1 MNQATFISGVRCL
14 GSRTCL
20 KVKNPAAVLLVLIL
34 SLAMSLMLW
43 YAMPAFIDGINNH
56 LFGGEQLYM
65 PAWMHELQQ
74 MFFSIYVFGSLFP
87 FMFFTGLSML
97 PERQKALDPRLPFV
111 SVIIP
116 AFNEESNIAQC
127 IESVLRLDYPAYE
140 VIIVDDGSR
149 DLTLPI
155 IENYDVSLI
164 RLRHNRGKVAALN
177 KGIEKAKGEIVFFT
191 DSDSAL
197 DPIAL
202 RYLVGNFSDPS
213 IAAVASNVVLKRND
227 SYLKRMQTLEYLYG
241 QAVMKEAQIRS
252 GDSVSICPGPAT
264 AFRRSVLLETGGYSN
279 RTLAEDFDI
288 TVDLLEL
295 GYKAVYEPR
304 AISSTTAMTSWK
316 ALKKQRIRWS
326 RGHLQVYREHH
337 ESLFTGT
344 TGTISM
350 FWLPYSLFIG
360 YGSAFLEMFFLAI
373 YPVIVLLSP
382 MPLTFLKLGLAYIVV
397 MEAVNALQGIVPLIQ
412 TGRLTPSLVLSSFL
426 TQPYR
431 VFLSYTRILAFRDE
445 MQHRKHVW

>member
-1 MNQATFISGVRCL
+1 MNQATLISSVRCL
-14 GSRTCL
+14 GSRGCL
-20 KVKNPAAVLLVLIL
+20 KVKNPSGVAVVLIL
-34 SLAMSLMLW
+34 SAAMSLMLW
-43 YAMPAFIDGINNH
+43 YTLPVFIDTLNTM
-56 LFGGEQLYM
+56 LFGNEQHYV
-65 PAWMHELQQ
+65 PHWMRQLQQ
-74 MFFSIYVFGSLFP
+74 MFLSIYVFGSLFP
-87 FMFFTGLSML
+87 FLFFTGLSML
-97 PERQKALDPRLPFV
+97 PQGEKKVNAGLPFV

-127 IESVLRLDYPAYE
+127 IESVLKLDYPAYE

-177 KGIEKAKGEIVFFT
+177 KGIEKAKGEIIFFT

-197 DPIAL
+197 DSMAL

-213 IAAVASNVVLKRND
+213 IAAVAGKVVLKRNN

-241 QAVMKEAQIRS
+241 QAVIKEAQVRS

-264 AFRRSVLLETGGYSN
+264 AFRRSVLLETGGYRN

-288 TVDLLEL
+288 TIDLLEL

-304 AISSTTAMTSWK
+304 AISYTTAMTTWNG
-316 ALKKQRIRWS
+316 LKKQRIRWS

-337 ESLFTGT
+337 ATLFTGA
-344 TGTISM
+344 TGSISM

-360 YGSAFLEMFFLAI
+360 YGGAFLEMIFLAI
-373 YPVIVLLSP
+373 YPFIVMLSP
-382 MPLTFLKLGLAYIVV
+382 MPLTFLKLGLTYIIV
-397 MEAVNALQGIVPLIQ
+397 MEVINALQGIVPLIQ
-412 TGRLTPSLVLSSFL
+412 SGKLSVSLVLSSFM

-431 VFLSYTRILAFRDE
+431 VFLSYTRILAFSHE
-445 MQHRKHVW
+445 MQNRKNVW

>member
-1 MNQATFISGVRCL
+1 MNQATIISGFRCL
-14 GSRTCL
+14 GSKGCL
-20 KVKNPAAVLLVLIL
+20 KVKNPSGVAMVLLL
-34 SLAMSLMLW
+34 SVAMSLMLW
-43 YAMPAFIDGINNH
+43 YVLPVFIDGINAM
-56 LFGGEQLYM
+56 LFGTEHLYV
-65 PAWMHELQQ
+65 PGWMHELQQ
-74 MFFSIYVFGSLFP
+74 MFFSIYVFGSLLP
-87 FMFFTGLSML
+87 FLFFTGLSML
-97 PERQKALDPRLPFV
+97 PQRERKVNPKLPFV

-177 KGIEKAKGEIVFFT
+177 KGIEKAKGEIIFFT

-197 DPIAL
+197 DPMAL

-213 IAAVASNVVLKRND
+213 IAAVAGNVVLKRND

-241 QAVMKEAQIRS
+241 QAVIKEAQVRS

-264 AFRRSVLLETGGYSN
+264 AFRRSVLLETGGYRN

-288 TVDLLEL
+288 TIDLLEL

-304 AISSTTAMTSWK
+304 AISYTTAMTTWNG
-316 ALKKQRIRWS
+316 LRKQRIRWS

-337 ESLFTGT
+337 ETLFTGVA
-344 TGTISM
+344 GTISM
-350 FWLPYSLFIG
+350 FWLPFSLFMG
-360 YGSAFLEMFFLAI
+360 YGSAFLEMIFLAL

-382 MPLTFLKLGLAYIVV
+382 MPLTFLKLGLTYIVV
-397 MEAVNALQGIVPLIQ
+397 MEVINALQGIIPLIQ
-412 TGRLTPSLVLSSFL
+412 SGRLTLPLALSAFL

-431 VFLSYTRILAFRDE
+431 VFLSYTRILAFSHE
-445 MQHRKHVW
+445 MQNRKHVW